1 MEAVS
6 PLEEFDVS
14 LGVDPAV
21 KITYKPLKKFKQSTG
36 ILSKYE
42 LLQFHQEIAIKNT
55 KSTSVKI
62 TVTDQLPKT
71 SEEKLKVCRMAF
83 KCACVPVKRHRF
95 VSV

>member
-42 LLQFHQEIAIKNT
+42 LLQFHQEITIKNT
-55 KSTSVKI
+55 KSTSVNI
-62 TVTDQLPKT
+62 TVTDQLPKP
-71 SEEKLKVCRMAF
+71 SEEKLKVCR
-83 KCACVPVKRHRF
+83 KTI
-95 VSV
+95 